1 METSNLK
8 NPLYITIVIYVILIG
23 LILYFRPNFLYINN
37 TNNSKRLK
45 VFGTGSKSNKTIFP
59 LWLIL
64 FISMVIVYSFLC
76 VLLK

>member
-1 METSNLK
+1 METPKFK
-8 NPLYITIVIYVILIG
+8 NPLYITIIIYAILIS
-23 LILYFRPNFLYINN
+23 LILYCRPNFLYINN

-76 VLLK
+76 VLL